1 MLEMNEMRG
10 RLTLQ
15 LTDRGG
21 GLVYEQSENN
31 LIVRSGR
38 QLVAQLF
45 GGVTQG
51 TPPAKVTH
59 MGIGAS
65 ATKATDADTKLGT
78 ERLPRKAISEIT
90 YADVDDPVPGGGGA
104 TIKRVKASLKA
115 VFDFTEGND
124 PGTPLREAGIF
135 TAATD
140 GVMYNRVVFD
150 PITKTNAFQL
160 TLLWDIVF

>member
-15 LTDRGG
+15 LTDLGG
-21 GLVYEQSENN
+21 RVVYEQTENN
-31 LIVRSGR
+31 RIVRSGR

-45 GGVTQG
+45 GGVAQG

-59 MGIGAS
+59 MGIGTN
-65 ATKATDADTKLGT
+65 ATAATDADTKLGT

-90 YADVDDPVPGGGGA
+90 YADVDDPVPGGGA

-115 VFDFTEGND
+115 VFDFTEAND

-135 TAATD
+135 TADTN

-150 PITKTNAFQL
+150 PVTKTNAFQL